1 VVGAFIVDQKRA
13 VQPDLSLSGL
23 CLRTDRQEVTVIRI
37 SSKSAWIVAAL
48 VAAVPAAGQA
58 QVVSPLTASV
68 ENLQA
73 PAPSTAPA
81 PPENAE
87 AFRFPHLIVSF
98 GVGSSSGPEG
108 MTAGTLQT
116 GSVQFIMGRHFAV
129 EAEASHWATTWDD
142 GRPGGVISGSQGQQ
156 GFSGDYLDSGTRR
169 GWSGGG
175 NLLYRSELQRVSW
188 FAGGGASVGR
198 ETEIRTSGTL
208 GCVAPG
214 FQYSCNPADTYE
226 NQRPAFYFRALTGA
240 DVGIAGP
247 LRAYADVQFVTM
259 DSTYLRASAGVR
271 VVALTQRADTDA
283 ARSAHGRPAITAAAA
298 SGKEVRVWLASGP
311 RPRGTLVSLTG
322 TDLFVRQGDRDVRY
336 PLEEVLLVE
345 TVSHGHGVRNGAI
358 AGAIA
363 GASSVFIV
371 GGGCDKESCGQDY
384 ALGGAILGG
393 IGAGAGA
400 LIGAL
405 IHRAGADTRVVYAAS
420 KPSVRVVPTITPT
433 RAGVSLAMRW

>member
-1 VVGAFIVDQKRA
+1 M
-13 VQPDLSLSGL
+13 
-23 CLRTDRQEVTVIRI
+23 IRI
-37 SSKSAWIVAAL
+37 SSTSAWIVAAV
-48 VAAVPAAGQA
+48 VAAVPAAVQA
-58 QVVSPLTASV
+58 QIVSPFAAPV
-68 ENLQA
+68 ENRQA
-73 PAPSTAPA
+73 LTPSTAHA

-87 AFRFPHLIVSF
+87 AFRFPRLIVSF

-108 MTAGTLQT
+108 VTAGTLQT
-116 GSVQFIMGRHFAV
+116 ASGQFLLGRHFAV
-129 EAEASHWATTWDD
+129 EAEASRWATTWDD
-142 GRPGGVISGSQGQQ
+142 SRPGEVFSGSQGKQE
-156 GFSGDYLDSGTRR
+156 FSGDYLDYGTRR

-175 NLLYRSELQRVSW
+175 NLLYRSELRRVSW

-208 GCVAPG
+208 GCVTPG

-240 DVGIAGP
+240 DVGITGP

-259 DSTYLRASAGVR
+259 DSTYLRVSGGVR

-283 ARSAHGRPAITAAAA
+283 ARSARGRPEITAAAA

-311 RPRGTLVSLTG
+311 RPRGTLVSLTA
-322 TDLFVRQGDRDVRY
+322 TELFVRQGDRDVRY
-336 PLEEVLLVE
+336 SLDQVLLVE
-345 TVSHGHGVRNGAI
+345 TASRGHAVRNGAI

-371 GGGCDKESCGQDY
+371 GGGCDNESCGQDY

-400 LIGAL
+400 LVGAL
-405 IHRAGADTRVVYAAS
+405 IHRAGADTHVVYAAS
-420 KPSVRVVPTITPT
+420 APSVRVVPTIAPT